1 MILQPVYLFLFC
13 DQQLACLCL
22 NQGQD
27 VDLVVEDIPLLPHN
41 IGDVN
46 RATQLFDLLLQLLD
60 FKLFFVE
67 SESEHLIYF
76 EQCHGIDVTFYELLG
91 GRLHML
97 EHLQMVNVPD
107 RFECFCDNGI
117 SGVGSLG
124 YLLQPQL
131 DTVVFAAVLA
141 GAPELTRAGRAPS
154 SNFVVCVFF
163 FDRQE
168 AAQLT
173 LR

>member
-1 MILQPVYLFLFC
+1 MILQPVHLFLFC

-76 EQCHGIDVTFYELLG
+76 E
-91 GRLHML
+91 
-97 EHLQMVNVPD
+97 
-107 RFECFCDNGI
+107 
-117 SGVGSLG
+117 
-124 YLLQPQL
+124 
-131 DTVVFAAVLA
+131 
-141 GAPELTRAGRAPS
+141 
-154 SNFVVCVFF
+154 
-163 FDRQE
+163 
-168 AAQLT
+168 
-173 LR
+173 

>member
-1 MILQPVYLFLFC
+1 MILQPVYLFLFW

-76 EQCHGIDVTFYELLG
+76 E
-91 GRLHML
+91 
-97 EHLQMVNVPD
+97 
-107 RFECFCDNGI
+107 
-117 SGVGSLG
+117 
-124 YLLQPQL
+124 
-131 DTVVFAAVLA
+131 
-141 GAPELTRAGRAPS
+141 
-154 SNFVVCVFF
+154 
-163 FDRQE
+163 
-168 AAQLT
+168 
-173 LR
+173 